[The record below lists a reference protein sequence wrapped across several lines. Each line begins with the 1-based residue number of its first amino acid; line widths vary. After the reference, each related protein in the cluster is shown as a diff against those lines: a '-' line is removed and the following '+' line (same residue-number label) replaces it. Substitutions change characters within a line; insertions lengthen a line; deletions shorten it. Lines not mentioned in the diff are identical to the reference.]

1 MSPVHLRAASGLA
14 LASLFLTGALPAA
27 AQEKLT
33 IAIFAPNAPFES
45 GDARYA
51 FISRLA
57 QQIATG
63 VDMTVEP
70 KAYARSQDLEA
81 AVQKNEVDLAVLDGI
96 YLAERGVPYPVI
108 ATATSG
114 GDTYA
119 RWVLY
124 SSESGG
130 IGELQGKRLVYVSTA
145 SRDSNFIDNGL
156 LDGELPKHFGARQT
170 TPDLASAI
178 TTVVLKKAECVFAP
192 EGQGRG
198 LHRVFEGPR
207 VPNPALVQVSSAL
220 RPELVTKIR
229 QVVLASNPSGTYEGW
244 RAGSTEPYRA
254 LATRLSP
261 KTRRPV
267 MTEPDVVQLD
277 GVQVTPLPLEPLLTE
292 LKDQYWHPTGTP

>member
-1 MSPVHLRAASGLA
+1 MNPVGRRTASGLA
-14 LASLFLTGALPAA
+14 IVFLLLTGALPAA

-57 QQIATG
+57 QQITSSTG
-63 VDMTVEP
+63 ATVEP

-81 AVQKNEVDLAVLDGI
+81 ALQKNQVDLAVLDGI
-96 YLAERGVPYPVI
+96 YLAERGVPYNVL
-108 ATATSG
+108 ATAASN

-124 SSESGG
+124 SSELGG
-130 IGELQGKRLVYVSTA
+130 IGELQGKRLVYVATA
-145 SRDSNFIDNGL
+145 ARDSNFIDNGL
-156 LDGELPKHFGARQT
+156 LDGELPKHFGTRQT

-207 VPNPALVQVSSAL
+207 VPNPALVQINTAL
-220 RPELVTKIR
+220 RSELLAKIR
-229 QVVLASNPSGTYEGW
+229 QAVFASNQGGAYEGW
-244 RAGSTEPYRA
+244 RAGSAEPYRV
-254 LATRLSP
+254 LATRLGP

-267 MTEPDVVQLD
+267 MTEPDVVPLD
-277 GVQVTPLPLEPLLTE
+277 GIQVTPPSLDPLLTE
-292 LKDQYWHPTGTP
+292 IKDQYWHPTGTP

>member
-1 MSPVHLRAASGLA
+1 MSSGRLRTASGLVIA
-14 LASLFLTGALPAA
+14 VLLLAGALPAA

-33 IAIFAPNAPFES
+33 VALFAPNAPFEG

-57 QQIATG
+57 QQIASGTG
-63 VDMTVEP
+63 VIVEP

-81 AVQKNEVDLAVLDGI
+81 ALQKNQVDLAVLDGI
-96 YLAERGVPYPVI
+96 YLAERGVPYNVI

-114 GDTYA
+114 GDTSV

-130 IGELQGKRLVYVSTA
+130 IGELQGKRLVYVSTS

-170 TPDLASAI
+170 TPDLGSAI
-178 TTVVLKKAECVFAP
+178 TTVVIKKAECVFAP

-198 LHRVFEGPR
+198 LHRVFDGPR

-220 RPELVTKIR
+220 RPELLAKIR
-229 QVVLASNPSGTYEGW
+229 QVVLASSPSGTYEGW
-244 RAGSTEPYRA
+244 RAGSAEPYRT
-254 LATRLSP
+254 LATRLGP

-267 MTEPDVVQLD
+267 MTEPDLVQLD
-277 GVQVTPLPLEPLLTE
+277 DIKVTAAPLEPLLTE
-292 LKDQYWHPTGTP
+292 IKDQYWHPTGTP